1 MRTVQTSFMYH
12 GCKNIFPFLGG
23 RKEKSVL
30 KEENLQVDY
39 GDVLMLQLIVIFY
52 QKRKPDLQVIE
63 GHPSFVTLFRH
74 CS

>member
-1 MRTVQTSFMYH
+1 MRIIRTSFLYH
-12 GCKNIFPFLGG
+12 VCANIFPFPGG

-39 GDVLMLQLIVIFY
+39 GGVLMLQLIVIFY